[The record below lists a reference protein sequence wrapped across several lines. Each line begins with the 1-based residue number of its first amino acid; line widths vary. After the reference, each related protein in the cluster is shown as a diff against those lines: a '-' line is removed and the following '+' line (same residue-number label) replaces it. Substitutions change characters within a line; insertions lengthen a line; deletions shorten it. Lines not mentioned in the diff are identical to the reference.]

1 MKAKTSP
8 TSCGIQRTG
17 WVKGHQQGF
26 SLVEILVGIVIGMV
40 GLLVIFRTV
49 AIWDNHTRTTVSGGD
64 AQVTGTLAMF
74 NLERDIKQAGMG
86 FGRAASGVMGCTVTG
101 VDTQTSRNL
110 NFRLRPVE
118 ITEGA
123 GGGPDTVTVLAG
135 NSSFFVENARIIG
148 STSTVKQFRDTT
160 GLRQG
165 DLAVLAPASGTACE
179 LIQITDNSDT
189 AKVSVTH
196 SGSGSY
202 VPDVAYQPAN
212 PASAVSP
219 RYNPSAGTTLT
230 YAPGGT
236 LFNLGSAPQR
246 NVWTITSGR
255 VLSRADEFQGATAV
269 EVSDGV
275 INMKAQYGVDAN
287 NDNVIS
293 DTEWVSSPAPVDW
306 TRVRAVRVALLV
318 RSSQFEKPVAAASTS
333 VAMPPTP
340 TSKNPTWAGGAFV
353 MTNVDATSSADTHS
367 DTDVVPE
374 NWRFYRYRVY
384 EKVIP
389 LRNMI
394 WGNTPS

>member
-1 MKAKTSP
+1 MKAKVFEAAR
-8 TSCGIQRTG
+8 GVQRTSSFEP
-17 WVKGHQQGF
+17 HQQGF

-40 GLLVIFRTV
+40 GLLVIFKTV

-64 AQVTGTLAMF
+64 AQVAGTLAMF

-110 NFRLRPVE
+110 TFPLRPIE
-118 ITEGA
+118 IAEGA
-123 GGGPDTVTVLAG
+123 GGGPDTLTVLAG
-135 NSSFFVENARIIG
+135 NSSFFVENARIVG
-148 STSTVKQFRDTT
+148 ATPTVKQFRDTT

-165 DLAVLAPASGTACE
+165 DVAVLAPASGAACE
-179 LIQITDNSDT
+179 LIQITDNSDSDR
-189 AKVSVTH
+189 VSVSH
-196 SGSGSY
+196 SGVGSY

-212 PASAVSP
+212 PASALSP
-219 RYNPSAGTTLT
+219 RYNVAAGTTLT
-230 YAPGGT
+230 YVPGGT

-246 NVWTITSGR
+246 NVWSITSGR
-255 VLSRADEFQGATAV
+255 VLSRVDEFQGTAAV

-293 DTEWVSSPAPVDW
+293 DTEWVITPAPVDW

-318 RSSQFEKPVAAASTS
+318 RSTQFEKPVAAASTS

-340 TSKNPTWAGGAFV
+340 TSRNPTWAGGDFV
-353 MTNVDATSSADTHS
+353 MTNVSGTADTHS
-367 DTDVVPE
+367 DTSVDPD

-394 WGNTPS
+394 WGNTRS